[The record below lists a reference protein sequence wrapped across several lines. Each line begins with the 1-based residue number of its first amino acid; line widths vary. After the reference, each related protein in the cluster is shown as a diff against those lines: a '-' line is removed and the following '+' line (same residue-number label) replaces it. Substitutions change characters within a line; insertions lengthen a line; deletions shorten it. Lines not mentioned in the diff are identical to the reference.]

1 MRRRPDHEIQPFGF
15 NFVVTAAQLFRGSAR
30 RRPDHEIKPFG
41 FNFVV
46 MAAKI
51 FRGSARRRYHEI
63 LRRPD
68 HEIKIMTTPAGT
80 DAQKHPTTA

>member
-1 MRRRPDHEIQPFGF
+1 M
-15 NFVVTAAQLFRGSAR
+15 VTAAQLFRGSAR

-68 HEIKIMTTPAGT
+68 HEIKTMTMAAVTGRGRAKIALLTYPKMG
-80 DAQKHPTTA
+80 